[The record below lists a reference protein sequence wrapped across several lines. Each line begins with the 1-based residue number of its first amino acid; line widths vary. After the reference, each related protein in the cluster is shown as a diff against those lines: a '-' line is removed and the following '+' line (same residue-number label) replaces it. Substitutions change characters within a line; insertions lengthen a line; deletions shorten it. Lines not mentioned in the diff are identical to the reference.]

1 MSYAVVVVYYR
12 NWPDVMATLE
22 DLEKQSVRPEAV
34 VVVDNSPG
42 DERLDEVSL
51 RFPRCHLVRPSTNAG
66 YGAGMNLG
74 IVQAGQLVDVP
85 SLLLLT
91 HEVRL
96 EPTAAEVLLRALEA
110 GPQLAVA
117 APLLGDL
124 QDASVTWSAGAV
136 LEGWRLRPRHRGIGT
151 PLDSQRGAP
160 QLTCD
165 WVDGA
170 ALMVRSEAIG
180 RLGGFREDFFLYWEE
195 VDLCL
200 RLRHG
205 GWQVACVPT
214 AVAWQRP
221 SGTPTYLECRNR
233 LLLLRA
239 HASRWAVLAEV
250 MSVGLEVA
258 RAQLGVA
265 LGRRDP
271 QDLVARRAGLMDGF
285 TGRLRRQLVRR

>member
-1 MSYAVVVVYYR
+1 MRYAAVVVYYR
-12 NWPDVMATLE
+12 NWPGVLATLE
-22 DLEKQSVRPEAV
+22 DLEKQSVVPEAV

-42 DERLDEVSL
+42 DERLNQVSL

-66 YGAGMNLG
+66 YGAGMNG
-74 IVQAGQLVDVP
+74 GVEEAGRLVDVP
-85 SLLLLT
+85 AVLLLT

-96 EPTAAEVLLRALEA
+96 EPTAAEVLLRGLEA
-110 GPQLAVA
+110 SPRLAVA

-124 QDASVTWSAGAV
+124 QEPGVTWSAGAV
-136 LEGWRLRPRHRGIGT
+136 LEGRRLRPRHRGIGT

-160 QLTCD
+160 HLACD

-170 ALMVRSEAIG
+170 ALMVRTEVFG
-180 RLGGFREDFFLYWEE
+180 QLGGFREDFFLYWEE

-239 HASRWAVLAEV
+239 HASPRVVLAEV
-250 MSVGLEVA
+250 LSVVLEIA
-258 RAQLGVA
+258 RAQLGVT
-265 LGRRDP
+265 LGRRDR
-271 QDLVARRAGLMDGF
+271 QDLLARRAGLVDGL

>member
-1 MSYAVVVVYYR
+1 MRYAAVVVYYR
-12 NWPDVMATLE
+12 NWPGVLATLE
-22 DLEKQSVRPEAV
+22 DLEKQSVVPEAV

-42 DERLDEVSL
+42 DERLDDVPL
-51 RFPRCHLVRPSTNAG
+51 RFPRCHLVRPSANAG
-66 YGAGMNLG
+66 YGAGMNRG
-74 IVQAGQLVDVP
+74 AEEASRLVDVP
-85 SLLLLT
+85 ALLLLT

-96 EPTAAEVLLRALEA
+96 EPTAAEVLLRGLEDR
-110 GPQLAVA
+110 PRLAVA

-124 QDASVTWSAGAV
+124 QEPEVTWSGGAV
-136 LEGWRLRPRHRGIGT
+136 LEGRRLRPRHRGIGT
-151 PLDSQRGAP
+151 PLDSRRGAP
-160 QLTCD
+160 PVICD

-170 ALMVRSEAIG
+170 ALMVRVEAFR

-205 GWQVACVPT
+205 GWQVACLPT

-233 LLLLRA
+233 LLLLRV
-239 HASRWAVLAEV
+239 HTRPWTVLAEV
-250 MSVGLEVA
+250 LSVALGIA

-265 LGRRDP
+265 LGRRDRE
-271 QDLVARRAGLMDGF
+271 DLVARRAGLVDGF